1 MISVLNSVVLAV
13 MALLLSG
20 WVIFCAIQFFRFSRN
35 MVASGDFT
43 AHVQCEKCGTK
54 YDVSAAEFSKSF
66 VSKYKRVTRTRI
78 EGGAFVNRP
87 SYSFYAKKFYCPKC
101 GKRRYAQILNVNE
114 LNGMMEKPMLRAGMR
129 WLVYMCIGGMIILAV
144 AAIPMHFINQARE
157 QHVEELKEQRYEEFK
172 ERYGF

>member
-1 MISVLNSVVLAV
+1 MDIRILIPIIMAV
-13 MALLLSG
+13 LLLS
-20 WVIFCAIQFFRFSRN
+20 WVIFCGIQFIRHSKDVIVR
-35 MVASGDFT
+35 SDFT
-43 AHVQCEKCGTK
+43 GHVKCEKCGTE
-54 YDVSAAEFSKSF
+54 YTVNAAEFTKTAMAKSI
-66 VSKYKRVTRTRI
+66 SVTKTK
-78 EGGAFVNRP
+78 FVNGALINQP
-87 SYSFYAKKFYCPKC
+87 HYKYYAKKFYCPKC